1 MRLPQI
7 CVRFPNEMAE
17 EVSRLAKANRLTPAE
32 MVRELVRD
40 GIVVRAEATTN
51 SQFAYVEKRLRRME
65 DRFAGWMI
73 KLSKAISMVL
83 FFVEELALYEV
94 DEKDQR
100 ALKEAAKSFMRQFLQ
115 QKTSSHLKDDH
126 EHMDQD

>member
-1 MRLPQI
+1 MRLTQI
-7 CVRFPNEMAE
+7 CVRFPKEMTE
-17 EVSRLAKANRLTPAE
+17 EVSRLAKANGLTPSE

-40 GIVVRAEATTN
+40 GIVVRAEALTN

-73 KLSKAISMVL
+73 KLSKAISMVW

-94 DEKDQR
+94 DEKDQI
-100 ALKEAAKSFMRQFLQ
+100 ALKQAAQSFARQFLQ
-115 QKTSSHLKDDH
+115 QKTSSHLKDDQ
-126 EHMDQD
+126 EHLDQE

>member
-1 MRLPQI
+1 MRSPQF
-7 CVRFPNEMAE
+7 CVRFPKEMAE
-17 EVSRLAKANRLTPAE
+17 EVTRLAKANRLTPAE

-51 SQFAYVEKRLRRME
+51 SQFAYVEKRLRRIE

-83 FFVEELALYEV
+83 FFVEQLALYEV
-94 DEKDQR
+94 DENDQI
-100 ALKEAAKSFMRQFLQ
+100 ALKQAAQSFARQFLQ
-115 QKTSSHLKDDH
+115 QKTSSHLKDDQ
-126 EHMDQD
+126 EHLDQE